1 MFSLYTYHHLPKIQ
15 RYGLYMYVFYKLNP
29 SCFPCFSGAQD
40 YITLFLDV
48 QSAPPVAPCD
58 SPEVL
63 PQPTSDDGLSAY
75 GRQLHDTEHTV
86 MSSNILKFATTMREN
101 FDDLQILSSPSKRKP
116 EIIENIEFI
125 SKCSVLRTLTQ
136 KQSIRFSGRVGA
148 TPGEVCI
155 ACRRGKRDSE
165 TLSKLT

>member
-1 MFSLYTYHHLPKIQ
+1 M
-15 RYGLYMYVFYKLNP
+15 RY
-29 SCFPCFSGAQD
+29 A
-40 YITLFLDV
+40 
-48 QSAPPVAPCD
+48 VAPCN

-63 PQPTSDDGLSAY
+63 SQPISDNRLSAY

-86 MSSNILKFATTMREN
+86 MSSNMLNFAITVREN